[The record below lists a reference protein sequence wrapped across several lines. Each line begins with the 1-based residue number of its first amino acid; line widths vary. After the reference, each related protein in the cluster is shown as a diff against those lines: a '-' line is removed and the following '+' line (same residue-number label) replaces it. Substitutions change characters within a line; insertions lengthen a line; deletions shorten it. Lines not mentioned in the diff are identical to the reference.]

1 MGISSPS
8 SDGRKTSV
16 GVDAMEDGTLDRGL
30 DLGDW
35 DLVEPDRPRPRRD
48 ARRWARSWAEC
59 IAALPF
65 SCVLV
70 PSSAKVPGEL
80 AREWIVRQLIGGE
93 LELMSTDGSDWEPT
107 AALSVDGMLAV
118 GNGFWGNE
126 VVLISQ
132 RVSDADLPGLWSRP
146 YSLTENLT
154 RFELFRMP
162 AFLFLP

>member
-35 DLVEPDRPRPRRD
+35 DLVEPDRPRRD
-48 ARRWARSWAEC
+48 ARRWARSWAKF
-59 IAALPF
+59 IARPF
-65 SCVLV
+65 SFVLV
-70 PSSAKVPGEL
+70 PSSARVLGEL
-80 AREWIVRQLIGGE
+80 GREWIVRPLTGGE
-93 LELMSTDGSDWEPT
+93 LELMSTEGNDRDPT

-126 VVLISQ
+126 VVLVSQ
-132 RVSDADLPGLWSRP
+132 RVSDVDLSGVWSRLD
-146 YSLTENLT
+146 SLTENLT

>member
-30 DLGDW
+30 NLEDW

-59 IAALPF
+59 IARPF
-65 SCVLV
+65 SFVLV
-70 PSSAKVPGEL
+70 PSSARAPGEL
-80 AREWIVRQLIGGE
+80 AREWIVRPLIGGE

-107 AALSVDGMLAV
+107 AALSVDEMLAV

-126 VVLISQ
+126 IVLVSQ
-132 RVSDADLPGLWSRP
+132 RVSDGTDLPGLWSRP

-162 AFLFLP
+162 AFLLLP